1 MLRKDLRRPSID
13 WVILAYREAWPSER
27 GLPGR
32 TEPWKWIQEIQQILR
47 ELGMRVR
54 ELGPLIL
61 EDLGWATFTAGEK
74 AEILQCAPST
84 CQGTLLCN
92 KY

>member
-13 WVILAYREAWPSER
+13 WVILACREAWPSER
-27 GLPGR
+27 GLPGCM
-32 TEPWKWIQEIQQILR
+32 EPWEWIQEIQQSLR
-47 ELGMRVR
+47 ELGMRQVVY
-54 ELGPLIL
+54 LLL
-61 EDLGWATFTAGEK
+61 EDLCWATFTAGEK

-92 KY
+92 KS